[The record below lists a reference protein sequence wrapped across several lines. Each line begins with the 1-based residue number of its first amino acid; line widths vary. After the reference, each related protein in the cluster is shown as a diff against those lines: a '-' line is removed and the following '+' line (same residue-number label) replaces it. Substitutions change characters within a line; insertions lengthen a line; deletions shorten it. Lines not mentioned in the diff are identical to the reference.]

1 MLYPT
6 FIKTHVNSQFI
17 ASAGGYMERTIID
30 TTKGVAGISRPF
42 KSIVEQL
49 GLRDDDRMM
58 YVGLPG
64 VCTPFVELLAY
75 AIRTLNIKQVFAP
88 NLDLSLARAVV
99 PVENVGI
106 QFGDPVE
113 IAKAQVIVVLGGLA
127 MPISPVSRDD
137 VLQFLHS
144 ALLPGGRVVGISFM
158 NMFEQ
163 VGWTSAIPFDFLID
177 ATIDPVRVEEFSR

>member
-1 MLYPT
+1 
-6 FIKTHVNSQFI
+6 
-17 ASAGGYMERTIID
+17 MERTIIN

-42 KSIVEQL
+42 KSIIEQL
-49 GLRDDDRMM
+49 NLRDEDRMM

-64 VCTPFVELLAY
+64 VCTPFIELLAY
-75 AIRTLNIKQVFAP
+75 AIRILNIKQVFVP
-88 NLDLSLARAVV
+88 NLDLSLVKRVM
-99 PVENVGI
+99 PVEHVGI

-113 IAKAQVIVVLGGLA
+113 IANAQVIVVLGGLA

-144 ALLPGGRVVGISFM
+144 ALLPGGTVVGISFM

-177 ATIDPVRVEEFSR
+177 ATIDPVRVEQFSR